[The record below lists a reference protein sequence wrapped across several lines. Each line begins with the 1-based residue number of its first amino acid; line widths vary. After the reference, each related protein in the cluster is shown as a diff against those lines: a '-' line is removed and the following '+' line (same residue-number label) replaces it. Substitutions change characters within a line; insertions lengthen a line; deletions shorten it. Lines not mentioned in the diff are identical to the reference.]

1 LFAFF
6 AEHVPPPPPLWC
18 NSLDSF
24 GFPAT
29 FFTRVSL
36 DANGDAEEPIVIVS
50 SFDSYSLSLKET
62 PLGTPFIIVIIED
75 EDVKIG

>member
-6 AEHVPPPPPLWC
+6 AEHVPPPPLGC

-36 DANGDAEEPIVIVS
+36 DANGDVEETTKSASYSS
-50 SFDSYSLSLKET
+50 SFKET
-62 PLGTPFIIVIIED
+62 PGGTPFIIVIIED
-75 EDVKIG
+75 EEDVKIG